1 VLQITHYAWNAL
13 PMTSQQRRNHQ
24 TNNATQQQ
32 ILHIDSAVI
41 EAQRVGVF
49 GSGVAKATDN

>member
-1 VLQITHYAWNAL
+1 MPL
-13 PMTSQQRRNHQ
+13 PMTSQPRRNHQ